1 MRLERRDWQLILAA
15 MVLCAGCLYATFP
28 GTLSY
33 DSVAQWEQ
41 ALSGRYTDWHP
52 PIMAWMWS
60 HLAPATLGPRG
71 LFVLQMV
78 LYWLVFLALAFV
90 LDRARWL
97 VLGAALLPVTIN
109 FSFVLWKDVWMAIA
123 LGFCAASA
131 IMALRVERRW
141 PWLLLG
147 WLALAAGLLY
157 RANALFAAVP
167 LAWLLLLAMRQRGWV
182 AALLAAPLSVLLL
195 LGAQALITQLTQ
207 PAKTYPSQF
216 IMVDDLF
223 WLSDQHNL
231 LPAYIGAD
239 PAQLAL
245 GQQRCRDTAL
255 YLCPGL
261 KFSKWI
267 THDKGEYNQLRR
279 AWREKIMSDPR
290 AYAARRWQTFA
301 LLLRSP
307 SQPPYEILQI
317 DVYQPNPEALRFV
330 PNALGRSLIAYVRL
344 TATVLPGAFKPYIW
358 LLLGIAAMLLALSRR
373 RQLGAEV
380 VIPLALSGSAL
391 AYILGYALASQAADF
406 RYIYWSIWA
415 IVLAF
420 VACIRRVAK

>member
-1 MRLERRDWQLILAA
+1 MRLERRDWQLMLGALA
-15 MVLCAGCLYATFP
+15 LFAGSVYATFP

-41 ALSGRYTDWHP
+41 ALSGRFTDWHP

-71 LFVLQMV
+71 LFLLQMA
-78 LYWLVFLALAFV
+78 LYWLVFLALALA
-90 LDRARWL
+90 LDRQRWL
-97 VLGAALLPVTIN
+97 VLGIGLLPVTIN

-131 IMALRVERRW
+131 IMAMRSERRW
-141 PWLLLG
+141 PWLLAG
-147 WLALAAGLLY
+147 WLALAAGLLF
-157 RANALFAAVP
+157 RANAP
-167 LAWLLLLAMRQRGWV
+167 LAWLLLLAMRQRGWL
-182 AALLAAPLSVLLL
+182 ALLLAAPLSVLLL
-195 LGAQALITQLTQ
+195 IGAQTLITQLTQ

-223 WLSDQHNL
+223 WLSNQRNL
-231 LPAYIGAD
+231 LPAYVGAD
-239 PAQLAL
+239 PAQLAA

-261 KFSKWI
+261 TFSKWI

-279 AWREKIMSDPR
+279 AWRQAVMDDPA

-317 DVYQPNPEALRFV
+317 DVYQPNPEALRFA
-330 PNALGRSLIAYVRL
+330 PNALGRALIGYVRL
-344 TATVLPGAFKPYIW
+344 TSAWLPGAFKPYVW
-358 LLLGIAAMLLALSRR
+358 LLLGVAVALLAWRR
-373 RQLGAEV
+373 RKPLGKDV

-415 IVLAF
+415 ILLALI
-420 VACIRRVAK
+420 ACLPRVAK